1 MQKWMVAAKK
11 ADFKAIGEKFQIDQV
26 VARIIRNR
34 DVVGEENIRG
44 VHVGKGAK
52 VKNCVLMQDTIIEE
66 GARVEYVI
74 TDKNVTVTE
83 GKSLTGNDS
92 YQVYVAKGQVV

>member
-34 DVVGEENIRG
+34 DVVGEENIRIFLEG
-44 VHVGKGAK
+44 GSPGCPSDEGH
-52 VKNCVLMQDTIIEE
+52 EE
-66 GARVEYVI
+66 ADGDAGGENQKPPENPDHR
-74 TDKNVTVTE
+74 
-83 GKSLTGNDS
+83 GL
-92 YQVYVAKGQVV
+92 